1 MFWFLDTE
9 TTLTLNYFVDN
20 FLVVQV
26 LVLPLL
32 PILRRFLT
40 ASTLAECIG
49 PIIFMGCGVY
59 INIVF

>member
-1 MFWFLDTE
+1 MFWFLDHE
-9 TTLTLNYFVDN
+9 VTLTLNYFVDS

-32 PILRRFLT
+32 PILRRFLVADT
-40 ASTLAECIG
+40 FAEYIG
-49 PIIFMGCGVY
+49 PIIFMGCGIY